1 MGERN
6 MRRIVLTSILTLLL
20 AGAVPAMASDLSL
33 FGSYWQPSDFD
44 STAGGGL
51 RFGFGS
57 GVVQFE
63 LRGTYYP
70 DITEDLNELLDTDD
84 SPLDDFELKAIPAE
98 AGLVFNFAQGSN
110 VSPYIGGGAT
120 YYLLDTNIGEV
131 DDEVGFYVVGGLRAG
146 GSNGGV
152 GFVAEAMYRNVEGSV
167 QFDPEEFEDID
178 DIDFEDEFDLDLSGF
193 AANVGI
199 VFRF

>member
-1 MGERN
+1 
-6 MRRIVLTSILTLLL
+6 MRRIVLTSMVTLLL
-20 AGAVPAMASDLSL
+20 AAAVPATASELAL
-33 FGSYWQPSDFD
+33 FGSYWKTEDFD
-44 STAGGGL
+44 ETAGGGL
-51 RFGFGS
+51 RIGFGS

-70 DITEDLNELLDTDD
+70 DLTEDLNELLDTDD

-98 AGLVFNFAQGSN
+98 AGILINFAQGSS

-120 YYLLDTNIGEV
+120 YYLLDTNLGEV
-131 DDEVGFYVVGGLRAG
+131 DDEAGFYVVGGLRAG
-146 GSNGGV
+146 GTSGGV
-152 GFVAEAMYRNVEGSV
+152 GFLAEVMYRNVEGSV
-167 QFDPEEFEDID
+167 TFDPEDFEDID
-178 DIDFEDEFDLDLSGF
+178 DVDFEDDFALDLSGF